1 MIEPRQDGPDAR
13 GSAIFGKALALPTA
27 IMAVFAVF
35 QSFGHFFLPI
45 YFKEGLGFDGARIGG
60 LFAALSLTS
69 IISAFPIGLSSDRVA
84 PKHLVTASLL
94 MTAAACSAM
103 AAARSFPVFLAVFVV
118 FGISMNMLNIVLN
131 AYLFKT
137 AEAGDRSMKF
147 GIFNAYKMIG
157 FAMGMILGGVFLE
170 RLGFPAILL
179 IIAVASTVLILPGL
193 YLPPVSIQ
201 ASSLRKYGEEILKPE
216 PIYLFLWIL
225 LFTTHWGAENVSYS
239 LFLKRELGLSLPQMG
254 LYMTGEFAAL
264 VVVLLL
270 LGRHYPKGSGVE
282 ALFMAGLVVSG
293 AGHIGMTVHTVP
305 LSFAFRIVHG
315 IGDGVVMMTMFMGIA
330 RLFKVERVGGHS
342 SLVLLGT
349 MVGGFVGSLVYGP
362 ITETLGYAFPLR
374 ASGIVILVLVV
385 VHLFWMRLRRSGE
398 TCQ

>member
-1 MIEPRQDGPDAR
+1 
-13 GSAIFGKALALPTA
+13 
-27 IMAVFAVF
+27 MAVFAVF
-35 QSFGHFFLPI
+35 QSFGHFFLPV
-45 YFKEGLGFDGARIGG
+45 YFKEGLDFDGARIGG

-69 IISAFPIGLSSDRVA
+69 IMSAFPIGLSSDRVA

-94 MTAAACSAM
+94 MTTAACAAM
-103 AAARSFPVFLAVFVV
+103 ASTRSFPVFLAVFVV

-137 AEAGDRSMKF
+137 AESGDRSMRF

-157 FAMGMILGGVFLE
+157 FAMGMILGGAFLE
-170 RLGFPAILL
+170 RLGFPAILRV
-179 IIAVASTVLILPGL
+179 IAVASAVLVLPAL

-270 LGRHYPKGSGVE
+270 LGRHYPKGRGVE
-282 ALFMAGLVVSG
+282 ALFMAGLVASG
-293 AGHIGMTVHTVP
+293 LGHMGMTVHAVP
-305 LSFAFRIVHG
+305 LSFAFRVVHG
-315 IGDGVVMMTMFMGIA
+315 IGDGAVMMTMFMGIA
-330 RLFKVERVGGHS
+330 GLFKIERVGGHS

-349 MVGGFVGSLVYGP
+349 MAGGFAGSLVYGP
-362 ITETLGYAFPLR
+362 LTESLGYAFPLR
-374 ASGIVILVLVV
+374 ASGVMTLVLVF
-385 VHLFWMRLRRSGE
+385 VHLAWIRLRATPE
-398 TCQ
+398 AHQ